1 MIRNVPLRLKKPQP
15 PTRSVAPMRAAECPD
30 SGEIICFLMQV
41 AAGDLDLEI
50 FNELSKRG
58 ADALAAG
65 DWAAAES
72 ELSAALALWRGNP
85 LADVTSSLL
94 QMTEVPRL
102 AELRLQA
109 VESRVDAD
117 MRLGRHAG
125 LVAELRQLAAAQ
137 PLREQFHGQLMLALY
152 RCGRQAEAR
161 AGTAAGRARLTSP
174 CRPTSATSPGSPIR
188 NGWPGTCTGRTP
200 TCQAPASTRARRS
213 LT

>member
-1 MIRNVPLRLKKPQP
+1 
-15 PTRSVAPMRAAECPD
+15 MRAAECPD

-117 MRLGRHAG
+117 LRLGRHAG

-161 AGTAAGRARLTSP
+161 AGTAAGARPLDVALSADLGDFARLTDQERLAGNLHRAYADLSSAGIDAGAALADMIAYNGGRP
-174 CRPTSATSPGSPIR
+174 LTCRA
-188 NGWPGTCTGRTP
+188 
-200 TCQAPASTRARRS
+200 
-213 LT
+213 